1 MIKLIDNFLNKITM
15 YRLVLYF
22 LIGLLLLSVMF
33 SIFGLLPYDPIFI
46 ILGSLFLFFFSGF
59 VNDLFSKVFKAPAN
73 VESTYITAL
82 ILALIIAPA
91 KSLDDYIFFAI
102 VSTIAV
108 ASKYILAINKKHIF
122 NPVAI
127 AVVLTSFGFNQ
138 SANWWVGNLYLLPFV
153 IIGGYLIVRKTQRE
167 SLIVTFLLAAIS
179 TISFFSLLRGSNLF
193 FVFDKVTLHT
203 ALFFFASVMI
213 TEPLTMPPTTRLQI
227 FYGIILGII
236 YSPDIHIFKIYS
248 TPELTL
254 LVGNLY
260 SYLVSPKEKLF
271 LKIKEKIRLSADTFD
286 FIFPL
291 EKRLSFIPGQ
301 YMEWTLDHQ
310 KPDSRGNRRYFTLA
324 SSPTEDNIRLGVKFY
339 NPSSSYKKALFNID
353 QNETIVTAQI
363 AGNFTLP
370 TDKLKK
376 LVFMAGGI
384 GITPFRSMIKYL
396 IDQNERRDIILIY
409 SNKYQAE
416 IVYKDIFDE
425 AQTKLNIKTIY
436 ALTDTTQIP
445 MGWTGQI
452 GRVNTLMIQKEIPD
466 FMERTFYL
474 SGPHSMVSGFEN
486 VLLQMNVKNDQIKTD
501 FFPGFV

>member
-1 MIKLIDNFLNKITM
+1 MIKLIDDFLNRITM

-22 LIGLLLLSVMF
+22 LIGLLMLSVFF
-33 SIFGLLPYDPIFI
+33 SFFHLLPYDPIFI

-59 VNDLFSKVFKAPAN
+59 INDLFSKIFKAPAN
-73 VESTYITAL
+73 IESVYITAL
-82 ILALIIAPA
+82 ILALIITPA
-91 KSLDDYIFFAI
+91 KSFDDYIFLSLAATLAI
-102 VSTIAV
+102 

-122 NPVAI
+122 NPVAV

-138 SANWWVGNLYLLPFV
+138 SASWWVGNLYLLPFV
-153 IIGGYLIVRKTQRE
+153 VIGGYLIVRKTQRE
-167 SLIVTFLLAAIS
+167 DLVLTFLMTSIS
-179 TISFFSLLRGSNLF
+179 TIIVFSLLRGSNIISVL
-193 FVFDKVTLHT
+193 DKVVLHT
-203 ALFFFASVMI
+203 ALFFFASVII
-213 TEPLTMPPTTRLQI
+213 TEPLTMPPTYSLQV
-227 FYGIILGII
+227 FYGIILGVI

-260 SYLVSPKEKLF
+260 SYLVSPKEKLL
-271 LKIKEKIRLSADTFD
+271 LKIKEKIKLSSDTFD

-301 YMEWTLDHQ
+301 YMEWTMAHQ

-339 NPSSSYKKALFNID
+339 DQSSTYKKALLNINQD
-353 QNETIVTAQI
+353 DTIIASQI

-370 TDKLKK
+370 QDKQKK

-396 IDQNERRDIILIY
+396 TDQNERRDIIIVY
-409 SNKYQAE
+409 SNKYQSE
-416 IVYKDIFDE
+416 IVYRQVFDE
-425 AQTKLNIKTIY
+425 AQTKLNIKTVY
-436 ALTDTTQIP
+436 TLTDSAQLP
-445 MGWTGQI
+445 VGWTGQI
-452 GRVNTLMIQKEIPD
+452 GRVNSQMVQKEIPD
-466 FMERTFYL
+466 FMERNFYL
-474 SGPHSMVSGFEN
+474 SGPHSMVKGFEI
-486 VLLQMNVKNDQIKTD
+486 VLQQMGVNKENIKTD

>member
-22 LIGLLLLSVMF
+22 LIGLLFLSVIF
-33 SIFGLLPYDPIFI
+33 SFFHFLPYDPIFI

-59 VNDLFSKVFKAPAN
+59 INDLFSKIFKAPTN
-73 VESTYITAL
+73 IESTYITAL
-82 ILALIIAPA
+82 ILALIITPA
-91 KSLDDYIFFAI
+91 KSFDNYIFLAWAA
-102 VSTIAV
+102 TLAM

-122 NPVAI
+122 NPVAV
-127 AVVLTSFGFNQ
+127 AVVFTSFGFNQ
-138 SANWWVGNLYLLPFV
+138 SASWWVGNLYLLPFV

-167 SLIVTFLLAAIS
+167 NLVLTFLMT
-179 TISFFSLLRGSNLF
+179 TILTIIAFSFVKGSNILF
-193 FVFDKVTLHT
+193 VLDKVVLHT
-203 ALFFFASVMI
+203 ALFFFASIMI
-213 TEPLTMPPTTRLQI
+213 TEPLTMPPTTSLQI

-236 YSPDIHIFKIYS
+236 YSPNIHIFNIYS

-271 LKIKEKIRLSADTFD
+271 LKIKEKIKLSADTFD

-291 EKRLSFIPGQ
+291 GKRLSFIPGQ
-301 YMEWTLDHQ
+301 YMEWTMAHQ

-339 NPSSSYKKALFNID
+339 DPSSSYKKALLNIGQD
-353 QNETIVTAQI
+353 ETIVAAQI
-363 AGNFTLP
+363 AGDFTLP
-370 TDKLKK
+370 TDKQKK

-384 GITPFRSMIKYL
+384 GVTPFRSMIKYL
-396 IDQNERRDIILIY
+396 IDQNERRDIIIIY
-409 SNKYQAE
+409 SNKYQSE

-425 AQTKLNIKTIY
+425 AQVKLNIKTVY
-436 ALTDTTQIP
+436 TLTDAKQLP
-445 MGWTGQI
+445 MDWTGQI
-452 GRVNTLMIQKEIPD
+452 GRVNSLMIQKEIPD
-466 FMERTFYL
+466 FMERNFYL
-474 SGPHSMVSGFEN
+474 SGPHSMVKGFET
-486 VLLQMNVKNDQIKTD
+486 VLQQMNVKSYQIKTD

>member
-22 LIGLLLLSVMF
+22 LISLLLFSVGF
-33 SIFGLLPYDPIFI
+33 SFFHLLPYDPIFI

-59 VNDLFSKVFKAPAN
+59 INDLFSKIFEAPAN
-73 VESTYITAL
+73 AESAYITAL
-82 ILALIIAPA
+82 ILALIITPA
-91 KSLDDYIFFAI
+91 KSFNDYVFLSLAA
-102 VSTIAV
+102 TLTM

-122 NPVAI
+122 NPVAV
-127 AVVLTSFGFNQ
+127 AVVLTSFGFNH
-138 SANWWVGNLYLLPFV
+138 SASWWVGNLYLLPFV
-153 IIGGYLIVRKTQRE
+153 VIGGYLIVRKTQRE
-167 SLIVTFLLAAIS
+167 DLVLTFLMTTIS
-179 TISFFSLLRGSNLF
+179 TIIVFSLLKGSNIITVL
-193 FVFDKVTLHT
+193 DKVVLHT

-213 TEPLTMPPTTRLQI
+213 TEPLTMPPTSSLQI

-236 YSPDIHIFKIYS
+236 YVPDIHILSIYS

-271 LKIKEKIRLSADTFD
+271 LKIKEKIKLSADTFD

-291 EKRLSFIPGQ
+291 KKRLSFIPGQ
-301 YMEWTLDHQ
+301 YMEWTLVHP

-339 NPSSSYKKALFNID
+339 DFSSSYKKALLNISQD
-353 QNETIVTAQI
+353 EMIVAAQI

-370 TDKLKK
+370 QDKQKK
-376 LVFMAGGI
+376 IVFMAGGI

-396 IDQNERRDIILIY
+396 IDQNERRDIINVY
-409 SNKYQAE
+409 SNKYQSE
-416 IVYKDIFDE
+416 IVYKDVFDE
-425 AQTKLNIKTIY
+425 AQIKLNIRTVY
-436 ALTDTTQIP
+436 TLTDTARLP
-445 MGWTGQI
+445 MGWTGEI
-452 GRVNTLMIQKEIPD
+452 GRVNPLMIQKEIPD

-474 SGPHSMVSGFEN
+474 SGPHSMVKGFED
-486 VLLQMNVKNDQIKTD
+486 VLQQMGVKNNQIKID